1 MQLNSTILE
10 QIPNSPKFPQSK
22 SYIEEMDS
30 MFIEL
35 TNQYYQIVTST
46 SVKQNITFAQALD
59 SILQDWSNLNRE
71 SEIEVIDQEDKLDAI
86 TAKLEQVD

>member
-1 MQLNSTILE
+1 
-10 QIPNSPKFPQSK
+10 
-22 SYIEEMDS
+22 MDS

-35 TNQYYQIVTST
+35 NNQSYQIVTST

-71 SEIEVIDQEDKLDAI
+71 EE
-86 TAKLEQVD
+86 LEELTRNRN

>member
-1 MQLNSTILE
+1 
-10 QIPNSPKFPQSK
+10 
-22 SYIEEMDS
+22 

-35 TNQYYQIVTST
+35 TNQSYQIVTST

>member
-1 MQLNSTILE
+1 
-10 QIPNSPKFPQSK
+10 
-22 SYIEEMDS
+22 MDS

-35 TNQYYQIVTST
+35 TNQSYQIVTST